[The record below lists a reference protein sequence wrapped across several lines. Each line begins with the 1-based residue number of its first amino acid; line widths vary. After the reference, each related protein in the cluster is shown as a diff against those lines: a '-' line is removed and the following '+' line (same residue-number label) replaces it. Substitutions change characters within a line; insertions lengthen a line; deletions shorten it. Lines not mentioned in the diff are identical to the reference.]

1 MDDQD
6 LIFSIS
12 EFLEESI
19 GTRESY
25 AFDIPID
32 FPDIDSRSNVTGKVE
47 IMKLDN
53 GFNVK
58 FINLSVDVML
68 QCVRS
73 LKPFIETIK
82 VPMAERQF
90 LMERPSDV
98 PDPFDLY
105 LVDKKRLEI
114 DISEMLRQEIILHF
128 PPIPVCYDGSSGG
141 VGDYDHEEETPE
153 HKPLAGLKDLIK

>member
-1 MDDQD
+1 MKSQ
-6 LIFSIS
+6 FTFPIS

-19 GTRESY
+19 GTRETY
-25 AFDIPID
+25 TFDLPIN
-32 FPDIDSRSNVTGKVE
+32 FPDIASKSNAKGKVE

-58 FINLSVDVML
+58 LMNISVDVEM

-73 LKPFIETIK
+73 LRNFVETVKI
-82 VPMAERQF
+82 PMAERQF
-90 LMERPSDV
+90 LMEEPKDIQ
-98 PDPFDLY
+98 DPFDVY

-128 PPIPVCYDGSSGG
+128 SPIPVCYDGPNGAA
-141 VGDYDHEEETPE
+141 GDYDVEEEKPD
-153 HKPLAGLKDLIK
+153 HKPLAALKDLIK